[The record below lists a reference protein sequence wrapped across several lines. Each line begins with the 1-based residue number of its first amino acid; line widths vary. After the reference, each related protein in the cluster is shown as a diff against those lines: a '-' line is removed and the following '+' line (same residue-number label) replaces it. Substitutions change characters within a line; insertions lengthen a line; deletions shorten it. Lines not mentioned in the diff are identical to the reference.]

1 MSDFLCD
8 NCRNVFTTKWRKF
21 SFLGS
26 HDTKKRP
33 GWRRNVSRLCHFRP
47 CLVYRGKTSELR
59 PDDCR
64 MCYALAKYF
73 GDTLRRGLEG
83 DLAVS
88 KSPGQTKVVYQ
99 QHSLLDR
106 LWDSFIRIRLY
117 ENDENFRLRFELLES
132 ESQVNQVDLRARHLN
147 HLWFKLYA
155 DAGKLLALG
164 QLHTRCCRD

>member
-1 MSDFLCD
+1 
-8 NCRNVFTTKWRKF
+8 
-21 SFLGS
+21 
-26 HDTKKRP
+26 
-33 GWRRNVSRLCHFRP
+33 
-47 CLVYRGKTSELR
+47 
-59 PDDCR
+59 
-64 MCYALAKYF
+64 MCYALARYF

-88 KSPGQTKVVYQ
+88 NTPGQTKAVYQ

-106 LWDSFIRIRLY
+106 LWDSFIKIRLY

-155 DAGKLLALG
+155 DPGKLLASG
-164 QLHTRCCRD
+164 QLHIRRCRC